1 MAVEMKWTTMIMFGK
16 RHIAEQVNKDG
27 GDSSHIISVTLIRY
41 VLYLTLQFELI
52 FSSPVSVFFL
62 FSSSR
67 VRFCKR
73 VRFSREFAC
82 LGLSEQVI
90 PALPLS

>member
-52 FSSPVSVFFL
+52 FSSPVSVFFCFL
-62 FSSSR
+62 PAAYAFVNASALA
-67 VRFCKR
+67 VNLH
-73 VRFSREFAC
+73 VQAC
-82 LGLSEQVI
+82 QNR
-90 PALPLS
+90 

>member
-41 VLYLTLQFELI
+41 VL
-52 FSSPVSVFFL
+52 
-62 FSSSR
+62 
-67 VRFCKR
+67 
-73 VRFSREFAC
+73 
-82 LGLSEQVI
+82 
-90 PALPLS
+90 

>member
-52 FSSPVSVFFL
+52 SSSPVSVFL

-82 LGLSEQVI
+82 PGLSEQVI